1 MKANLQMTTI
11 EELKTYHKDICDF
24 ARELVTTRGKEYAV
38 EEDTLITFRDA
49 AQMYGCKPSDVARM
63 MICIKVARMKFQHKV
78 DTTYDLINYVVYHS
92 ELIKDEM

>member
-1 MKANLQMTTI
+1 MTTI
-11 EELKTYHKDICDF
+11 EGLKAYHQNICDN
-24 ARELVTTRGKEYAV
+24 ARKLVEERGKEYAV